1 MVSATAANVKEDD
14 RVIND
19 VPLRDSFII
28 CQVLFFGLTL
38 VTVIEALRTP
48 SAMARGMMNMESA
61 VSLIAGYVY
70 SMFSKMAENP
80 NTTYADI
87 TRLRYYDWFCTTPLL
102 LLTLVMFFAY
112 QSGVPVI
119 FSRYALLFVFNFLML
134 LSGYMGETGM
144 IDRNVGG
151 AIGFVFFGLLVATLM
166 YGFVIGSQID
176 GLEKVILGVF
186 LVVWSS
192 YGVVYYIKDLGLRNR
207 IMNVLDVIAKIFIGI
222 MLWAHV
228 SGIMDWK

>member
-1 MVSATAANVKEDD
+1 MEAPPQEK
-14 RVIND
+14 RVISD
-19 VPLRDSFII
+19 TALRDSFLV

-70 SMFSKMAENP
+70 AVFGKMAENP
-80 NTTYADI
+80 ETTYADI

-112 QSGVPVI
+112 QTGKPVV
-119 FSRYALLFVFNFLML
+119 FSRYMILFVCNFLML
-134 LSGYMGETGM
+134 SAGYAGETGA

-151 AIGFVFFGLLVATLM
+151 AIGFVFFGLLVLALM
-166 YGFVIGSQID
+166 QGFVLGTEID
-176 GLEKVILGVF
+176 MLEKVILSVF
-186 LVVWSS
+186 ITVWAA
-192 YGVVYYIKDLGLRNR
+192 YGAVYYIEDLGLRNR